1 MKKRQGRKE
10 RSGAEE
16 EGGGQE
22 RRKGGKERGIARSW
36 ESCQDGEGRKMKK
49 VKIQAA
55 DEVGGRRLLQAES
68 RDVSLVQS

>member
-22 RRKGGKERGIARSW
+22 RRKGGKERGTARSW
-36 ESCQDGEGRKMKK
+36 ESCQDGEGSKMK